1 MLNYLINDYD
11 ERLRLFTNFLFVC
24 VCCLMLSIWNVKI
37 CAVLLIVKNQD
48 INPEEELRIISFL
61 KSIPAFTML

>member
-1 MLNYLINDYD
+1 MTMMKDCVCLLTFC
-11 ERLRLFTNFLFVC
+11 LR